1 MRGWLAARAGRQV
14 PCWVP
19 TWERGLEIAQP
30 FALDATAIMVEAR
43 GFSTYYQP
51 MPGRGDVAFLFN
63 DGTWVLRQITAF
75 EYVDGVIERM
85 RINAAVGIAA
95 APSDF
100 KLVCFLELARLE
112 ADAVEIFFETDQ
124 VSRVSLA
131 LRSISG

>member
-1 MRGWLAARAGRQV
+1 
-14 PCWVP
+14 
-19 TWERGLEIAQP
+19 
-30 FALDATAIMVEAR
+30 MVEAR

-51 MPGRGDVAFLFN
+51 MPGRQDVAFLFH

-75 EYVDGVIERM
+75 DYVDGVVERM
-85 RINAAVGIAA
+85 RIDSALGIAA
-95 APSDF
+95 APADF

-131 LRSISG
+131 LRSVSG